1 MEEVKLANY
10 KLKYQV
16 ELAKNNNKEAFS
28 ELIEEVK
35 TKLYKTGMAILKN
48 DADTCD
54 ALQETLL
61 SAYQNIKSL
70 EINDYF
76 TTWIIRIMIN
86 KCYEIIRKNKRII
99 NINEKVQVSSDDN
112 FYDRYAVE
120 SDLEWALNNIDEDL
134 KTVTVLY
141 YYDDFSVSEISDV
154 LNIPE
159 GTVKSRLSRARDR
172 LYTIIKE
179 KEGGING

>member
-1 MEEVKLANY
+1 MGEVKLANY

-16 ELAKNNNKEAFS
+16 ALAKNNNKEAFS

-35 TKLYKTGMAILKN
+35 TKLYKTGISILKN

-61 SAYQNIKSL
+61 SAYQNLKSL
-70 EINDYF
+70 ENDEYF

-86 KCYEIIRKNKRII
+86 KCYEIIRKNKRVI
-99 NINEKVQVSSDDN
+99 NINETFQVKDDG
-112 FYDRYAVE
+112 FYDRYASE
-120 SDLEWALNNIDEDL
+120 SDLEWALNKIDEDL

-141 YYDDFSVSEISDV
+141 YYDDFSVNEISGV

-159 GTVKSRLSRARDR
+159 GTVKSRLSRARDK
-172 LYTIIKE
+172 LYKILKE
-179 KEGGING
+179 KEGGIDE

>member
-1 MEEVKLANY
+1 MGEVKLANY

-28 ELIEEVK
+28 ELIQEVK
-35 TKLYKTGMAILKN
+35 TKLYKTGISILKN

-54 ALQETLL
+54 AMQETLL

-70 EINDYF
+70 ENNDYF

-86 KCYEIIRKNKRII
+86 KCYDIIRRNKRIVS
-99 NINEKVQVSSDDN
+99 INEKVEIKDDD
-112 FYDRYAVE
+112 FYDRYASE

>member
-10 KLKYQV
+10 KLINQV

-35 TKLYKTGMAILKN
+35 TKLYKTGISILKN

-61 SAYQNIKSL
+61 SAYQNLKSL
-70 EINDYF
+70 KNNEYF

-86 KCYEIIRKNKRII
+86 KCYDIIRKNKRIVS
-99 NINEKVQVSSDDN
+99 INEKIQVEEEV
-112 FYDRYAVE
+112 FYDRYANE
-120 SDLEWALNNIDEDL
+120 SDLEWALSNIDEDL
-134 KTVTVLY
+134 KLVTVLY
-141 YYDDFSVSEISDV
+141 YYDDFSVNEISDV

-159 GTVKSRLSRARDR
+159 GTVKSRLSRAREK
-172 LYTIIKE
+172 LYSILKE
-179 KEGGING
+179 KEGGIDG